1 MIRAWWNIR
10 KNKIV
15 HAYAVITILSLI
27 SHAHKSLQILYF
39 FNYSIVCINY
49 VGFIYPLSVRVKQ
62 HSQGGLMEHV
72 ELIKICLMNIRLRKL
87 TIKYVGLVFDFS
99 FAEIWH
105 CITNAFLQ
113 KQNFAS
119 QSWALL
125 QQLKMTFVPSH
136 RLGNQFSPQWYISYP
151 AAWICGKLTLLG
163 LHYSC
168 QLFGV
173 SIALV

>member
-72 ELIKICLMNIRLRKL
+72 ELIKICLMNICLRKL
-87 TIKYVGLVFDFS
+87 TIKYHVGLIFDFS

-105 CITNAFLQ
+105 CITNAFLH
-113 KQNFAS
+113 KSELSTVATTEDDIC
-119 QSWALL
+119 AI
-125 QQLKMTFVPSH
+125 PSPWKPV
-136 RLGNQFSPQWYISYP
+136 FSTVVYFLSSSLNMWEID
-151 AAWICGKLTLLG
+151 AVGFTLFL
-163 LHYSC
+163 
-168 QLFGV
+168 
-173 SIALV
+173 SIVWS